1 VEVVCKRTYPLT
13 PTDIDNHR
21 QCRLSALLGYL
32 QNIATEHAEI
42 LGVGGDKV
50 MAEHG
55 AFWLIVRLYLK
66 LNRPIRFGEA
76 LTIQTWH
83 RGVIKSA
90 TIHRDFDLLVGDELI
105 GEAVM
110 SWVLADMEGRKIIK
124 PGSVPALAASPRP
137 AHVKEIIP
145 AKVKMPDAL
154 EQAMVRPVYYSDT
167 DLNGHMNNTKYAD
180 IACDAIQYDRC
191 RGQFISEVQINY
203 LHECFP
209 GDEILVLRG
218 EQDGVHYVRGTDTT
232 GKNRFEV
239 GMKLDSIS

>member
-1 VEVVCKRTYPLT
+1 MQEILKRQYPLT

-42 LGVGGDKV
+42 LGISGDK
-50 MAEHG
+50 MIADHG
-55 AFWLIVRLYLK
+55 VFWLVVRMYLK

-76 LTIQTWH
+76 LSVHTWH
-83 RGVIKSA
+83 RGATKSA
-90 TIHRDFDLLVGDELI
+90 TVHRDFDLLVGDEHI

-110 SWVLADMEGRKIIK
+110 SWVLADIKARKIVK
-124 PGSVPALAASPRP
+124 PGSIPALAASSRP
-137 AHVKEIIP
+137 VRVKEIIP
-145 AKVKMPDAL
+145 AKIKMPDTL
-154 EQAMVRPVYYSDT
+154 QQAMVRPVYYSDT

-180 IACDAIQYDRC
+180 IACDAIQYDKY

-209 GDEILVLRG
+209 GDEILVLQG
-218 EQDGVHYVRGTDTT
+218 EQDGVHYVCGTDAM

-239 GMKLDSIS
+239 SVKLEKAT